1 MAAPELHWLPSAP
14 DWGAQLREAQA
25 APDDQAWGRL
35 VGLANLRMD
44 FLRTNR
50 LDRLLR
56 ERFPTP
62 PAGLEPKPIR
72 LALLASSTADHL
84 LPAIRIAALRR
95 GLWVTTYTNQYGQ
108 YEQELLDG
116 SSPLHLFDP
125 DIIVFAFDARH
136 LAHGIGGGG
145 DRTSDSLADSTAARL
160 VALWRTARAAF
171 GCPIIQQT
179 ALQVFPALLGN
190 NEHRYGGSAHGFI
203 ERLNVRLRAAADAER
218 IELLALDD
226 RAAAD
231 GIAAWYDPVLWHR
244 AKQEVHPAA
253 APLYGDMIGRL
264 LASLRGRSFKCLVLD
279 LDNTLWG
286 GVIGDDGLDGIVLGQ
301 GSARGESFVEFQEYV
316 RNLAQRGIILAV
328 CSKNDEANAL
338 APFHSHPDMVLKRSD
353 IAAFMANWDD
363 KPGNLRRIAR
373 QLNIGIDALVFADD
387 NPFERDIVRRNLPMV
402 AVPELPEDPA
412 FYSRAIAEAGYFETL
427 SVTPEDVDRAAQYQA
442 NLERTTLQAAAT
454 DLPQYLKSL
463 DMVMHSGP
471 FDKVGLQRIVQ
482 LINKTNQFNLTTRR
496 YSEADVLAQM
506 ADPRVATLQL
516 RLLDRFGDS
525 GMIAVVIGRIDDR
538 GRDFTIDSWLM
549 SCRVLGRQAEVSTL
563 QLIVEAARQ
572 LGAERLVGEYYPTAK
587 NAMVCDHYARLG
599 FDLVD
604 RQDDGA
610 SRWVLPLASFVP
622 TENFIATVRKDND

>member
-1 MAAPELHWLPSAP
+1 M
-14 DWGAQLREAQA
+14 
-25 APDDQAWGRL
+25 L

-50 LDRLLR
+50 LDRLLL

-62 PAGLEPKPIR
+62 PAALQTKPIR

-95 GLWVTTYTNQYGQ
+95 GLWVTIYTNQYGQ
-108 YEQELLDG
+108 YQQELLDG
-116 SSPLHLFDP
+116 SSPLHLFAP

-136 LAHGIGGGG
+136 LAHGIGAGSG
-145 DRTSDSLADSTAARL
+145 RTSDSLADSTTARL
-160 VALWRTARAAF
+160 VTLWQTARAAF

-179 ALQVFPALLGN
+179 ALQVFPALIGN
-190 NEHRYGGSAHGFI
+190 NEHRFDGSAYGFLQ
-203 ERLNVRLRAAADAER
+203 RLNARLRTAADAER

-231 GIAAWYDPVLWHR
+231 GIAAWYDPVMWHR

-264 LASLRGRSFKCLVLD
+264 LASLQGRSFKCLVLD

-316 RNLAQRGIILAV
+316 RDLAQRGIILAV

-353 IAAFMANWDD
+353 IAAFVANWDD
-363 KPGNLRRIAR
+363 KPANLRRIAR

-402 AVPELPEDPA
+402 AVPELPVDPA
-412 FYSRAIAEAGYFETL
+412 FYSRAIADGGYFETL
-427 SVTPEDVDRAAQYQA
+427 SVTPEDVDRAAHYQA

-496 YSEADVLAQM
+496 YTEEEVLAQM
-506 ADPRVATLQL
+506 ADPQVATLQL
-516 RLLDRFGDS
+516 RLLDRFGDN

-572 LGAERLVGEYYPTAK
+572 LGAERLVGEYCPTAK
-587 NAMVCDHYARLG
+587 NAMVCDHYAKLG
-599 FDLVD
+599 FDLAD

-610 SRWVLPLASFVP
+610 SRWVLPLASFAP
-622 TENFIATVRKDND
+622 TENFIANVRKNND